1 MKDGEGERE
10 GEEVKDGEGGNAG
23 EEVKDGEEGMDGER
37 EGTTEREGGTEKKGR
52 TRREGRTG
60 RFRCVRKKRIKE
72 LTKYKFINKRC
83 GCIYIHNILA
93 YTEGGKRIFLH
104 F

>member
-1 MKDGEGERE
+1 MEWESGTER
-10 GEEVKDGEGGNAG
+10 GG
-23 EEVKDGEEGMDGER
+23 KDGEEGMDGER

-72 LTKYKFINKRC
+72 PPNKQNTNSSIK
-83 GCIYIHNILA
+83 GVVAFIYII
-93 YTEGGKRIFLH
+93 Y
-104 F
+104 